1 MTVLCRASPVAG
13 PVKLPRVLMTYC
25 RHSQSVSQRSDL
37 MEGGRYSPL
46 HLSAVSGGCGV
57 GSYMLEA
64 SCPPDSPLPLP
75 LPLLLPPT
83 PPCKAIVAKAPKA
96 LTHRSTTL
104 CGEAASSEPAP
115 LSACSIQINP
125 TVSEHHNSNTLLL
138 CGDLRWQTG
147 FANQGT
153 PKLPRQHRQWG
164 LPAGLVRDRY

>member
-1 MTVLCRASPVAG
+1 MAG
-13 PVKLPRVLMTYC
+13 TFLVTGQVKW
-25 RHSQSVSQRSDL
+25 SDL
-37 MEGGRYSPL
+37 PTGHMAGGLYSPQPAAAIRL
-46 HLSAVSGGCGV
+46 RPPGCGV
-57 GSYMLEA
+57 GTGGVGSSMLEA
-64 SCPPDSPLPLP
+64 SCPPDSLPLSLPLP
-75 LPLLLPPT
+75 LPPT
-83 PPCKAIVAKAPKA
+83 HPCKAIVAKAPKA

-164 LPAGLVRDRY
+164 LPAGLVRDQYQGQ

>member
-1 MTVLCRASPVAG
+1 MCHAELANP
-13 PVKLPRVLMTYC
+13 PMKW
-25 RHSQSVSQRSDL
+25 SDL
-37 MEGGRYSPL
+37 PTGHMAGGLYSPQPAAATRL
-46 HLSAVSGGCGV
+46 RPPGCGV
-57 GSYMLEA
+57 GTGGVGSSMLEA
-64 SCPPDSPLPLP
+64 SCPPDSLPLP

-115 LSACSIQINP
+115 LGACSLHFNP

-164 LPAGLVRDRY
+164 LPAGLVRDQY